1 MTELLDTTQVWVA
14 DDTGRRASAK
24 VATEGRVATIAFT
37 VPCGSVAGGVRRSL
51 VRRVFALPEL
61 RTCRAVRVSVPL
73 GDAELLDQLRH
84 VLPRA
89 QTRAAGATCL
99 IDAHLTL
106 DGSTP

>member
-1 MTELLDTTQVWVA
+1 MTELLWVA
-14 DDTGRRASAK
+14 DDSGRRASAK
-24 VATEGRVATIAFT
+24 VATEDRVATIAFT
-37 VPCGSVAGGVRRSL
+37 VPCGSVARNVRRTL
-51 VRRVFALPEL
+51 VRRVFALPAV
-61 RTCRAVRVSVPL
+61 RTCRAVRVSAPL

-106 DGSTP
+106 DGGTP